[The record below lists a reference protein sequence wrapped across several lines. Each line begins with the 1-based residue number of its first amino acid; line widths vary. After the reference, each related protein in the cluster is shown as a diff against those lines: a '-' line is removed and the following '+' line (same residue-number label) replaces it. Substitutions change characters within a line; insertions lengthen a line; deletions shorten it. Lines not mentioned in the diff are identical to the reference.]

1 MKIGDHRFYPPHGVV
16 TLVAVEERD
25 LAGIKDEF
33 HVLEVARGGTVLLPS
48 KTVKDEEMRALVSA
62 SKAKDLLKRVKS
74 KAKRK
79 APADLG
85 GKALANH
92 YDAQLKS
99 GDAAA
104 YTEVLRDLMM
114 RGATQKISATE
125 QDLMQRARSYFVTE
139 LATVLKVDQQKI
151 QTDLDGLFAK
161 LAGEELDKDDDE
173 EDEDEDEEPEA

>member
-25 LAGIKDEF
+25 LAGIKAEF

-48 KTVKDEEMRALVSA
+48 KTVKDEEMRTLVSA

-74 KAKRK
+74 KAKSK

-92 YDAQLKS
+92 FDTQLKS
-99 GDAAA
+99 GDAVA
-104 YTEVLRDLMM
+104 YTEVLRDLMI

-139 LATVLKVDQQKI
+139 LATVLKVDQQKLNA
-151 QTDLDGLFAK
+151 DLDSLFAK
-161 LAGEELDKDDDE
+161 LAGEKLDVDEDDE
-173 EDEDEDEEPEA
+173 DDE

>member
-25 LAGIKDEF
+25 LGGIKDEF
-33 HVLEVARGGTVLLPS
+33 HILEVARGGTVLLPS
-48 KTVKDEEMRALVSA
+48 KTVKDEEMRALVTA

-79 APADLG
+79 APSDLG

-92 YDAQLKS
+92 YDTALKS
-99 GDAAA
+99 GDASA
-104 YTEVLRDLMM
+104 YTEVLRDLMI

-125 QDLMQRARSYFVTE
+125 QELMQRARSYFVTE
-139 LATVLKVDQQKI
+139 LAMVLKTDQQTI
-151 QTDLDGLFAK
+151 QADLDAVYAK
-161 LAGEELDKDDDE
+161 LAGEELIKDDDTD
-173 EDEDEDEEPEA
+173 DEDEAEEE